1 MVRLSA
7 PKGSHYSITAGKR
20 SAPAGGVRTQD
31 GPQGGPTAVRWCG
44 RARIGRLG
52 RLVRGVVRPLW
63 GRECE
68 GGVCGP
74 RVRHAHPRLQISSA
88 LIGPHASLR
97 FVAGRTAEP
106 HISLRFGVCCT
117 AGPHASLRF
126 GVCRTAELHD
136 FLRFGAGCPAAELMM
151 RLSAPQGSHYSIAA
165 GKRSAPAGGV
175 RLQDGPQGGPTAVRW
190 CGRARIGRLGR
201 LVRGV
206 VRPLW
211 GRECEGVV
219 WGPRVRFA
227 HPRLQISSAHIGP
240 HASLRFSGGRTA
252 GPHISLRFVVGR
264 IAGPHA
270 SLRFGVC
277 RTAELHDFL
286 RFGAGCPAAELM
298 MRQSA
303 PQGSHYSIAAGKRS
317 APAGGVRLQD
327 GPQGGPTA
335 VRWCGRARIGRLG
348 RLVRGVVRP
357 LWGRECEGGVCG
369 PRVRHAHPRLQ
380 ISSALIGPHAS
391 LRFAAGRTVGP
402 HASLR
407 FVAGCTAGPH
417 VSPRFAVG
425 CPAA

>member
-1 MVRLSA
+1 MMRLSA
-7 PKGSHYSITAGKR
+7 PQGSHYSIAAGKR
-20 SAPAGGVRTQD
+20 SAPAGGVLLQD

-68 GGVCGP
+68 GVVCGP

-97 FVAGRTAEP
+97 FAAGRTVGPHASLRFVASRTAEP
-106 HISLRFGVCCT
+106 HISLRFVVGRI

-151 RLSAPQGSHYSIAA
+151 RQSAPKGSHYSITA

-219 WGPRVRFA
+219 
-227 HPRLQISSAHIGP
+227 
-240 HASLRFSGGRTA
+240 
-252 GPHISLRFVVGR
+252 
-264 IAGPHA
+264 
-270 SLRFGVC
+270 
-277 RTAELHDFL
+277 
-286 RFGAGCPAAELM
+286 
-298 MRQSA
+298 
-303 PQGSHYSIAAGKRS
+303 
-317 APAGGVRLQD
+317 
-327 GPQGGPTA
+327 
-335 VRWCGRARIGRLG
+335 
-348 RLVRGVVRP
+348 
-357 LWGRECEGGVCG
+357 CG

-391 LRFAAGRTVGP
+391 LRFAAGCTVGP

-407 FVAGCTAGPH
+407 FVASRTVGPH
-417 VSPRFAVG
+417 ASLRFGVCRTAELHASLRFAAG
-425 CPAA
+425 CPGA